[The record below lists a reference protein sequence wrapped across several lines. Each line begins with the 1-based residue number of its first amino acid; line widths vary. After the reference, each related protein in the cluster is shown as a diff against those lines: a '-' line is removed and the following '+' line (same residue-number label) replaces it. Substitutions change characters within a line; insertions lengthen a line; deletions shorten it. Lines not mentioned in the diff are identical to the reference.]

1 MIETMQKRINEIKQ
15 QDRKSY
21 YEIANEIGISE
32 STLYSLMSQGKLFTP
47 TEQKIT
53 AYLKGYL
60 TKDEKLEAYRL
71 DNAELKAENERL
83 KVRKDKYYQQTLDD
97 EIQLNELLQTLQEI
111 KEIAE
116 YSIMHNENLN
126 FNYQKI
132 LQIITK
138 AEEE

>member
-1 MIETMQKRINEIKQ
+1 MLIEIMQKRINEIKQ

-47 TEQKIT
+47 AEQKIT

-71 DNAELKAENERL
+71 DNEELKAENKL
-83 KVRKDKYYQQTLDD
+83 VTY
-97 EIQLNELLQTLQEI
+97 
-111 KEIAE
+111 
-116 YSIMHNENLN
+116 
-126 FNYQKI
+126 
-132 LQIITK
+132 
-138 AEEE
+138 